1 MLYSQEIIN
10 IYLILT
16 ILKYIISCQKIFDD
30 SLVIE
35 MELTSCRDDDLG
47 ILEDVKHSVYEREQ
61 ELLNVIKEKEQEIS
75 KCKQENL
82 FYHYFVSKNPLIYYI
97 NYTAK
102 KPQRVG

>member
-1 MLYSQEIIN
+1 
-10 IYLILT
+10 
-16 ILKYIISCQKIFDD
+16 
-30 SLVIE
+30 

-102 KPQRVG
+102 KTTESRLKNSTTDWRMMMADRKKWLY